1 MSTNT
6 KKTIHEQAYFH
17 ISNSGITVEISS
29 IEHLDT
35 IHSVTDAKLSVEL
48 HAFSVPLNVEIPIM
62 STDFL
67 QVLSD
72 MCLRAKQALG
82 SKRLHYTSLDKPK
95 FKIAWSKPVPQRAI
109 ESKEEGPG
117 ISVINI
123 DHSNG
128 DLVPE
133 KPE

>member
-1 MSTNT
+1 MST
-6 KKTIHEQAYFH
+6 KSEKIIHEKAYFH

-29 IEHLDT
+29 IEHPDVIEPT
-35 IHSVTDAKLSVEL
+35 TDAKLSVEL
-48 HAFSVPLNVEIPIM
+48 HAFGVPLNVEIPIM

-72 MCLRAKQALG
+72 MCLRAKQTLG
-82 SKRLHYTSLDKPK
+82 AKRLHYTDLDKPK
-95 FKIAWSKPVPQRAI
+95 FKIAWSKPVPQRAV
-109 ESKEEGPG
+109 ESAASGEGLA
-117 ISVINI
+117 VVNI